1 MKLKPFLLR
10 FALAA
15 LLMGGILLYLNFND
29 KDPAEAVIE
38 PTTEKTTVEITGA
51 VADKADAA
59 ACLEVLK
66 ANLAAANNEDSAAY
80 VDTLVASA
88 RQATQ
93 KEMAAFFADYDLS
106 HELESFNV
114 VKQDTDSMLVE
125 AQQKTVNRGK
135 QKYRNHFTQAH
146 HTFVKEDGAWKIQ
159 ETNMT
164 NTEFID

>member
-1 MKLKPFLLR
+1 MKLKSFLLR
-10 FALAA
+10 FGLAA
-15 LLMGGILLYLNFND
+15 VLLAGILLYINYNS
-29 KDPAEAVIE
+29 KGPAEAVIE
-38 PTTEKTTVEITGA
+38 PTTEKTTVEITGE
-51 VADKADAA
+51 VNNKAEAT

-66 ANLAAANNEDSAAY
+66 ANLAAANNEDTTAY

-93 KEMAAFFADYDLS
+93 KEMDDFFAEYDLS
-106 HELESFNV
+106 HELESFKV
-114 VKQDTDSMLVE
+114 VKQEQGSMLVE

-135 QKYRNHFTQAH
+135 QKYRNHLTQAH
-146 HTFVKEDGAWKIQ
+146 HTFVKEDGAWKIK